1 LRATQRVTDPSA
13 AQAIAG
19 LVTAAFIV
27 GMVWLRTRM
36 HYAGRGHGVLHL
48 NAAGRLYFAAV
59 VLVLAAGWWLA
70 PRLAVLSRSQA
81 LANATVLRAI
91 WFLATYY
98 VFILVHRLL
107 QSRKVAVFAPRAR
120 VPRDQRM

>member
-1 LRATQRVTDPSA
+1 VTDSSA

-19 LVTAAFIV
+19 LITAAFIV

-36 HYAGRGHGVLHL
+36 HYAGRGRGVLQL
-48 NAAGRLYFAAV
+48 QPAGRLYFAAV

-70 PRLAVLSRSQA
+70 PRLALLSGSQA
-81 LANATVLRAI
+81 LANATLLRAI

-107 QSRKVAVFAPRAR
+107 QSRNVAVFAPRGRAT
-120 VPRDQRM
+120 PDQRI